1 MLTLDAINSEIES
14 VIAHG
19 NNRADIAFL
28 SDLFS
33 CRDAMMERSAE
44 LARAE
49 PIEAEGSEFAACV
62 NGRCFSEIL
71 PFLEE
76 LLATL
81 KVVQPRLYDAFL
93 RKFREP

>member
-1 MLTLDAINSEIES
+1 MLTLDAINKEIDNI
-14 VIAHG
+14 IAHG
-19 NNRADIAFL
+19 DNRADIACL
-28 SDLFS
+28 ADLLA

-49 PIEAEGSEFAACV
+49 PIAAEGSEFAACI

-76 LLATL
+76 LLDAV
-81 KVVQPRLYDAFL
+81 KVMQPRLYEAFIRNL
-93 RKFREP
+93 KS